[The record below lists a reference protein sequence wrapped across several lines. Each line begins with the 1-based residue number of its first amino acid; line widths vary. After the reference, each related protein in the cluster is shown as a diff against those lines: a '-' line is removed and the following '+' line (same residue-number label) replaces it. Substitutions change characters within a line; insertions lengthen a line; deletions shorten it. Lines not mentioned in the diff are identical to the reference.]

1 VTAPND
7 LIDKDDLPG
16 FRWFKLSDF
25 FAQVH
30 YYLKQW
36 GVPLEMA
43 KWDLERY
50 YRAFRLLGGAT
61 PSHMQLWLD
70 DISPFLVSDW
80 RMAFGCR
87 GRRLTSQVERLWC
100 FHGWCA
106 SRSSTC
112 VRCS

>member
-7 LIDKDDLPG
+7 LIEKDGLPG

-30 YYLKQW
+30 YLKQW

-50 YRAFRLLGGAT
+50 YRAFRLLGGAM
-61 PSHMQLWLD
+61 PSHMHMQLWLD
-70 DISPFLVSDW
+70 EISPFLVSDW
-80 RMAFGCR
+80 RMAFG
-87 GRRLTSQVERLWC
+87 GRAAAN
-100 FHGWCA
+100 FA
-106 SRSSTC
+106 SIELHC
-112 VRCS
+112 C